1 LTRKNFTKE
10 DLINIISKKIG
21 FSKNFSK
28 KIIEDL
34 FIILNFNIKKGE
46 LNLKNFG
53 TFKLL
58 YKNERMGRNPKTK
71 KKYIISSRRS
81 VSFIPSKKIT
91 NYLNKYHG

>member
-1 LTRKNFTKE
+1 MTRKNFTKE
-10 DLINIISKKIG
+10 DLINIISEKIG

-34 FIILNFNIKKGE
+34 FIILNFNIKNGE
-46 LNLKNFG
+46 FNLKNFG

-71 KKYIISSRRS
+71 KKYIISSRKS